1 MKHRMYL
8 IASLVLVSLSLASG
22 TISIKHEVRL
32 LRDREILLVSE
43 AQALEEEN
51 QVLQAEWTYLSRP
64 ERVERLAE
72 QHLGAAPFAP
82 EQIWTAQ
89 DLAARD
95 PRNVLSVAPVT
106 PVATFAPFAPL
117 APLAPAEV
125 PTSTKQT
132 QQFTIPSFKPLQSI
146 TEDTRFATRKGA
158 H

>member
-95 PRNVLSVAPVT
+95 PRNVLSVAPVA
-106 PVATFAPFAPL
+106 PFAPLAPL

-146 TEDTRFATRKGA
+146 TEDTRFATQKGA